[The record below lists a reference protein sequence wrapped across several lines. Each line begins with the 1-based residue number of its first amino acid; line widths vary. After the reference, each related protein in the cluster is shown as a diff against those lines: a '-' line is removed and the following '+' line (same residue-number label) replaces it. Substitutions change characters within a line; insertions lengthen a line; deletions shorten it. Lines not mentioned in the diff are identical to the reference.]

1 MADVDGIR
9 LQLNEIEQRTSS
21 MRQTPRASFS
31 DRFRTALGTGASVVS
46 TVAGAA
52 GYNLPAAAVV
62 GAAVTGVGQVQDV
75 SGGLSSNSP
84 AMGESFGSTAG
95 FGSPGGVGGGD
106 TGGVMGAIA
115 GRAQAGDPSSQMMM
129 ATQRM
134 QEMNQTFNLQYLQL
148 QQKMQNES
156 RQFTAVSNVMKTK
169 HDTARNALSNL
180 K

>member
-1 MADVDGIR
+1 MGDVEGIR
-9 LQLNEIEQRTSS
+9 LQLNEIEQRRSS
-21 MRQTPRASFS
+21 MRQTPNMSFGE
-31 DRFRTALGTGASVVS
+31 RFKTGLGAGASVVS

-52 GYNLPAAAVV
+52 GYHLPASAVL
-62 GAAVTGVGQVQDV
+62 GAAVTSMGHVEDV
-75 SGGLSSNSP
+75 SGGLTSNSP
-84 AMGESFGSTAG
+84 AVGESFGSSAG
-95 FGSPGGVGGGD
+95 FGSPGVGGD
-106 TGGVMGAIA
+106 AGGVMGPIA
-115 GRAQAGDPSSQMMM
+115 GRAAAGDPSSQMML

-134 QEMNQTFNLQYLQL
+134 QEMNQAFNLQYLQL

>member
-1 MADVDGIR
+1 MNDVEGIR
-9 LQLNEIEQRTSS
+9 LQLNEIEQRRSS
-21 MRQTPRASFS
+21 VRQTPITSFS
-31 DRFRTALGTGASVVS
+31 ERFKAGLTAGASVVS
-46 TVAGAA
+46 NVAGMA
-52 GYNLPAAAVV
+52 GYHMPAGAVL
-62 GAAVTGVGQVQDV
+62 GAAVNGMGTAQDI
-75 SGGLSSNSP
+75 SGGQAGSAA
-84 AMGESFGSTAG
+84 AMGESFGSSAG
-95 FGSPGGVGGGD
+95 LGGAGAGMGD
-106 TGGVMGAIA
+106 GVMGPIA
-115 GRAQAGDPSSQMMM
+115 GRAAAGDPSSQMMM